1 MAENP
6 RESEGDG
13 TPEEQVPAEETP
25 KPPTPPAEFRMEL
38 VDGLPGGR
46 AVMGVEQDGEF
57 MWLAD
62 RNHVSAQARD
72 EFFDQ
77 ISRMVEEGWWI
88 QNWPGR

>member
-1 MAENP
+1 
-6 RESEGDG
+6 
-13 TPEEQVPAEETP
+13 
-25 KPPTPPAEFRMEL
+25 
-38 VDGLPGGR
+38 
-46 AVMGVEQDGEF
+46 MGVEQDGEF